1 MIKEGECAHTPIYR
15 IAKRNG
21 KFWPQYKECFYW
33 RYFREPVVG
42 GSIRLRVATLKE
54 AQEVIKKEIT
64 RRRIKAQ
71 HKADGFQI
79 VWTDKESL
87 D

>member
-1 MIKEGECAHTPIYR
+1 MQSKTGEHESIYR
-15 IAKRNG
+15 VAKKDG
-21 KFWPQYKECFYW
+21 KFWPQYKSYFCW
-33 RYFREPVVG
+33 RFFRRPVVG
-42 GSIRLRVATLKE
+42 GSIPLNEATLKE
-54 AQEVIKKEIT
+54 AQEIIKKEIT